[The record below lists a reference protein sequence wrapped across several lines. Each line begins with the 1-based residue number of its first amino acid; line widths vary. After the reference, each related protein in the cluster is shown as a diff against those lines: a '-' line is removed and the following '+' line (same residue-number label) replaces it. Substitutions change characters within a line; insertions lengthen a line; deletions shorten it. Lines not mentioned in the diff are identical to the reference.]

1 MATREDR
8 DPRER
13 NLTDEGLRSERD
25 KTDAELELRSAQLR
39 EAATDLVEEARLK
52 ADSVLSD
59 ARDVEDLKRVPAQAV
74 VNERAREDAALE
86 SSRDGADA
94 VVRDAHTRRRLAL
107 ASLLASER
115 EDTDL
120 RLEIER
126 MRSDQDLTSRENFM
140 AMVSHDLRSL
150 LGGIALSAELLK
162 GVEDSEEPFVRVKHY
177 ASTIQRFSARMSRLV
192 GDLIDIASIEA
203 GHLSLIRARRH
214 ASLLLRDSLEA
225 FGPAAAAQGITL
237 VCESETDPGVIDVD
251 HDRILQVLTN
261 LVGNA
266 LKFTPREGR
275 IVIRAERRDNQV
287 CFAVADTGQ
296 GISPDLL
303 DKIFERNFQAGG
315 RDPRGLGLGLFI
327 ARSIIGGH
335 GGTIWAES
343 TLGRG
348 TTIFFTVPISPE

>member
-1 MATREDR
+1 MAPSGTH
-8 DPRER
+8 DPRE
-13 NLTDEGLRSERD
+13 LTDEGLRSERE
-25 KTDAELELRSAQLR
+25 KTDAELDSRSAEVR
-39 EAATDLVEEARLK
+39 EVATDLLEEAQLK

-59 ARDVEDLKRVPAQAV
+59 ARAVEDLGMVPPPAV
-74 VNERAREDAALE
+74 VNERAREDAVLE
-86 SSRDGADA
+86 SARSGAA
-94 VVRDAHTRRRLAL
+94 AIVRDTQSRGRLAL

-126 MRSDQDLTSRENFM
+126 LRSDRDLSSRENFM

-162 GVEDSEEPFVRVKHY
+162 GVETLDEPFVRIKRY
-177 ASTIQRFSARMSRLV
+177 ATTIQRFSARMGRLV
-192 GDLIDIASIEA
+192 GDLIDVASIDA
-203 GHLSLIRARRH
+203 GKLSLIRTRRH
-214 ASLLLRDSLEA
+214 ASLLLQDSIEA
-225 FGPAAAAQGITL
+225 FGPAAAAQGIEL
-237 VCESETDPGVIDVD
+237 VCESKTDPGVIDVD

-275 IVIRAERRDNQV
+275 IVIRAEPRGDQV
-287 CFAVADTGQ
+287 CFAVTDSGK

-303 DKIFERNFQAGG
+303 EKIFERHYQSTDSD
-315 RDPRGLGLGLFI
+315 RRGLGLGLFI
-327 ARSIIGGH
+327 ARSIIKGH

-343 TLGRG
+343 TVGRG
-348 TTIFFTVPISPE
+348 STISFTVPASQE